1 MRRAITAATARAHKR
16 PATVLAFRQCT
27 RQDAAML
34 RLTGLRK
41 AYGDFVAL
49 HGLDLAIERGE
60 ILALLGP
67 NGAGKSTTVKCLVGL
82 LRPDAGSIHV
92 DGVDALAQP
101 TEARRRIGY
110 LPEVARLH
118 EVLTPWEFLR
128 LKGRLFDVAENDIQR
143 RGERL
148 LAGFG
153 LLERGDEPM
162 VGFSKGMT
170 QKVSIAAALL
180 TEPQLLVFDEP
191 LSGLDVTTTLVVK
204 ELMREFAA
212 RGGAVLHCSHLLDVV
227 ETTAHRIAVLH
238 QGKLLACGTAAEL
251 RSQVGAGAGV
261 HLDAVFRTL
270 VQASDPVAAAKA
282 LLG

>member
-1 MRRAITAATARAHKR
+1 
-16 PATVLAFRQCT
+16 
-27 RQDAAML
+27 ML
-34 RLTGLRK
+34 RLTSLRK

-49 HGLDLAIERGE
+49 HGLDLTIARGE

-82 LRPDAGSIHV
+82 LQPDAGGIEV
-92 DGVDALAQP
+92 DGIDALAHP
-101 TEARRRIGY
+101 AEARRRTGY
-110 LPEVARLH
+110 LPEVAKLH
-118 EVLTPWEFLR
+118 EVLTPWEFLL
-128 LKGRLFDVAENDIQR
+128 LKGRLFDVPDVEIRR

-162 VGFSKGMT
+162 AGFSKGMT
-170 QKVSIAAALL
+170 QKVSIAGALV
-180 TEPQLLVFDEP
+180 TGPQLLVFDEP

-227 ETTAHRIAVLH
+227 ETTAHRVAVLH

-251 RSQVGAGAGV
+251 RRQVGAGADV
-261 HLDAVFRTL
+261 HLDMVFRTL
-270 VQASDPVAAAKA
+270 VHASDPVAVARS